1 MGRGGLACTAAT
13 EVRAGAPCSRARRRT
28 GRGGGWM
35 DAASVG
41 AGPPIARTRGI
52 RHTTAPSKCCAR
64 AAIADQRGGAAAGA
78 ARCGGRGPH
87 RAGVHQLRRG
97 REEHLP
103 RLSRRVCREMMPQLF
118 SQRFGR
124 ATALP
129 CAHVA
134 ASPWAATA
142 PAHGGGWRG
151 DCVAGALLELSWVED
166 AVVAPARLCSTRFG
180 PATPAAVSHSMQS
193 C

>member
-1 MGRGGLACTAAT
+1 MGRGGPACTAAA
-13 EVRAGAPCSRARRRT
+13 ELRAGAPRSRAHPR
-28 GRGGGWM
+28 GWM

-41 AGPPIARTRGI
+41 AGPPIARTSGI
-52 RHTTAPSKCCAR
+52 RHTTALSNCCAR
-64 AAIADQRGGAAAGA
+64 AAIADQRGGATAGA
-78 ARCGGRGPH
+78 ARRGGRGPH

-124 ATALP
+124 AAALP
-129 CAHVA
+129 CARVA

-142 PAHGGGWRG
+142 PGHGGGWRG

-166 AVVAPARLCSTRFG
+166 AVVAPARLRSTRSG
-180 PATPAAVSHSMQS
+180 PATPAGVSHSMQS